1 MIIQNQTLKQHYLRV
16 SNTDYKIMYTGTH
29 IICFIAMK
37 QRYGEYRSLYGEDDT
52 NFNSDMDNNT
62 DKDQSSGHNKVENIM
77 SKEMDKNAITERGE
91 EATEFPNLNQ
101 DKVTKNKNLKKQDIS
116 TSISTKS
123 LGPCKE
129 KKMENL
135 KSNSSRKI
143 GYFRPL
149 EKYIWP
155 CVWQ

>member
-16 SNTDYKIMYTGTH
+16 SNTDYKIMYTGAH

-62 DKDQSSGHNKVENIM
+62 DKDRKKGENIM

-91 EATEFPNLNQ
+91 EATKFSNLNQ
-101 DKVTKNKNLKKQDIS
+101 DKMKKNKNINKQDIT
-116 TSISTKS
+116 TSISAKS

-129 KKMENL
+129 KKMEN
-135 KSNSSRKI
+135 RKI
-143 GYFRPL
+143 GYFHPL
-149 EKYIWP
+149 EKYVWP

>member
-1 MIIQNQTLKQHYLRV
+1 MMIQNQTLKQHYLRV
-16 SNTDYKIMYTGTH
+16 SNTDYRIMYTGAH

-62 DKDQSSGHNKVENIM
+62 DKEQNSGHKKVENIM
-77 SKEMDKNAITERGE
+77 SKEMEKKAITERGE
-91 EATEFPNLNQ
+91 ETTKFSNLNQ
-101 DKVTKNKNLKKQDIS
+101 DKVKKNKNLNKQDI
-116 TSISTKS
+116 TTRISTES

-129 KKMENL
+129 KQMKNL

-143 GYFRPL
+143 GYFHPL
-149 EKYIWP
+149 EKYVWP
-155 CVWQ
+155 CVGQ

>member
-62 DKDQSSGHNKVENIM
+62 DKDRKKGENIM

-91 EATEFPNLNQ
+91 EATKFSNLNQ
-101 DKVTKNKNLKKQDIS
+101 DKVKKNKNLNKQDIT

-129 KKMENL
+129 KKMEN
-135 KSNSSRKI
+135 RKI
-143 GYFRPL
+143 GYFHPL
-149 EKYIWP
+149 EKYVWP

>member
-1 MIIQNQTLKQHYLRV
+1 
-16 SNTDYKIMYTGTH
+16 
-29 IICFIAMK
+29 MK

-62 DKDQSSGHNKVENIM
+62 DKDRKKGENIM

-91 EATEFPNLNQ
+91 EATKFSNLNQ
-101 DKVTKNKNLKKQDIS
+101 NKVKKNKNLNKQDIT

-129 KKMENL
+129 KKMEN
-135 KSNSSRKI
+135 RKI
-143 GYFRPL
+143 GYFHPL
-149 EKYIWP
+149 EKYVWP